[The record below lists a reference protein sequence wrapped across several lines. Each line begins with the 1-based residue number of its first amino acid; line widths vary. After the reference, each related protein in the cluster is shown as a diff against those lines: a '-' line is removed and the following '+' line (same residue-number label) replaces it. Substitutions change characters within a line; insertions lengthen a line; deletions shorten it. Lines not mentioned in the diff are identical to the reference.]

1 MGNLNQVHL
10 IGHTG
15 SEIQMHYFEGGG
27 CIGRI
32 TLATNDSYKNKN
44 TGEKVETTEWHN
56 LVFRNKPAEIIEK
69 WVSKGDKIRV
79 SGKLT
84 YSDYEKDGQKIRSAN
99 IDVNDF
105 EFLKTRKSSNTTV
118 NQPETVTS
126 KDDDNDLPF

>member
-1 MGNLNQVHL
+1 
-10 IGHTG
+10 
-15 SEIQMHYFEGGG
+15 MHYFEGGG